1 MRNRLIV
8 GLVLVA
14 IWLLLGPVAMAF
26 DGCLGCELPCAQM
39 ACAVPAAVLTLA
51 PEVITSANPQIDL
64 HPVTSTVATPETP
77 SEVLPFRCV
86 VRCNPSF

>member
-26 DGCLGCELPCAQM
+26 DGCAGCELPCAQM
-39 ACAVPAAVLTLA
+39 ACAVPAPALTMA
-51 PEVITSANPQIDL
+51 PEAATSATPQIER
-64 HPVTSTVATPETP
+64 HPVATTVSTPE
-77 SEVLPFRCV
+77 LP
-86 VRCNPSF
+86 PKHLLSAA

>member
-14 IWLLLGPVAMAF
+14 IWLLLGPIAMAF

-39 ACAVPAAVLTLA
+39 ACAVPTPVLAMA
-51 PEVITSANPQIDL
+51 PETVTSASPQIEL
-64 HPVTSTVATPETP
+64 HPVTSTVSTPE
-77 SEVLPFRCV
+77 LP
-86 VRCNPSF
+86 PKYLLSAA